1 MSSGIAWSASL
12 KTAADRFN
20 KSTAVTDGEGSTLTY
35 RELCE
40 QAHGLSRQ
48 LMGTHHAALEK
59 PVATL
64 LPNRTTAVVASYAIR
79 LTGAIEVPI
88 SWASTSEEIAWCAQL
103 AKVSTVL
110 TLSERKAEIEA
121 LGLEPV
127 CLDTRSQHFAE
138 FTELSDE
145 KACAAI
151 APVPG
156 DAPGRILF
164 TSGTTGKPKGVLYRH
179 IDRWVGEQ
187 MLKASLPFV
196 PERGD
201 KILLMTPFV
210 HGSSL
215 MTYAWCDLGGHVVL
229 LDGVAIDKIGEQ
241 LQDPKLRAI
250 FAPPTVLAKITSAF
264 EGQTFTQ
271 VDCIFTGTQP
281 LTALMYERA
290 CAMFGPVVRVTYGKS
305 ECVNPITVL
314 SVTETADYFS
324 GTDIPVG
331 ACVGYPA
338 PGVQIR
344 IEPYDDS
351 ADESPDATQD
361 DNLNDNVSSVGEI
374 WLKAPHMSR
383 GMITLEGFFA
393 HEPDGWHRTGDLG
406 YIDEL
411 GRLVLTGRLADVI
424 KTGGFK
430 VNPDE
435 IEATMVALGASTQVS
450 VTSLPSDYWGEIII
464 VVAESAFE
472 GWEAVAKSRVKGLSR
487 HKHPRLFVDVQ
498 ALPRNPQGKVSRRLV
513 RELVLSR
520 FELIDGPYPA
530 LKSLA

>member
-1 MSSGIAWSASL
+1 MSTHL
-12 KTAADRFN
+12 
-20 KSTAVTDGEGSTLTY
+20 V
-35 RELCE
+35 
-40 QAHGLSRQ
+40 GLDS
-48 LMGTHHAALEK
+48 
-59 PVATL
+59 PVASL

-79 LTGAIEVPI
+79 MTGAVEVPI

-110 TLSERKAEIEA
+110 TLSDRKAEIEA

-138 FTELSDE
+138 FKGDE
-145 KACAAI
+145 ACAAI

-271 VDCIFTGTQP
+271 VDCISTGTQP

-314 SVTETADYFS
+314 SVAETADYFS
-324 GTDIPVG
+324 GVDTPAG

-383 GMITLEGFFA
+383 GMITLEGFFE

-406 YIDEL
+406 YIDEV

-435 IEATMVALGASTQVS
+435 IEATMVALGASTEVS

-464 VVAESAFE
+464 VVAESSFE
-472 GWEAVAKSRVKGLSR
+472 GWETVAKSRVKSLSR

-513 RELVLSR
+513 RELVLSH

-530 LKSLA
+530 LRSLT